1 MFALQKEEAAI
12 AMLKKNLGVLNTYLA
27 THTYLVGNSVTLADI
42 IGASNLY
49 HGFTKV
55 HRCLSK
61 LLMYL
66 QNTSLTR
73 TSEKQTC
80 LAATFG
86 SYLEGKGTKI

>member
-1 MFALQKEEAAI
+1 
-12 AMLKKNLGVLNTYLA
+12 MLKKNLGVLNTYLA

-55 HRCLSK
+55 HCCLSK

-73 TSEKQTC
+73 NSEE
-80 LAATFG
+80 ANMFG
-86 SYLEGKGTKI
+86 SYFRQLSRRQGYKDLKHACVF